1 MIIYHEI
8 RKKGRIRP
16 IKLVE
21 EISQILGKVAFNAI
35 TLPPILTIMLFLLY
49 THIVLVIA

>member
-35 TLPPILTIMLFLLY
+35 TLPPILTIK
-49 THIVLVIA
+49 VITKL